1 MSEVLQVLLYGLL
14 AAASPTVLL
23 ATLAALSTRRA
34 RANGSAFA
42 GGFLLG
48 QSIGLAVPLLIGASS
63 VPSSGSN
70 STVSAWFQ
78 LGVGLLLLAAAYR
91 ARQARPA
98 SEVNGASRTT
108 ALLARLTRVT
118 PRTAFSIGVPL
129 GIGVKR
135 LIISILAASTIALS
149 GLSDSEEFG
158 LGLLYVLV
166 ASLLVWLPVAVYLI
180 AGKRADGWVTS
191 SEEWL
196 AANKRRLTFFSS
208 LVFGVL
214 FVIGALVQLL

>member
-1 MSEVLQVLLYGLL
+1 VSELLQVLLYGFL

-23 ATLAALSTRRA
+23 ATLAALRTRRA

-48 QSIGLAVPLLIGASS
+48 QSVGLVVPLLGGASIAG
-63 VPSSGSN
+63 SGSN
-70 STVSAWFQ
+70 STVWAWVQF
-78 LGVGLLLLAAAYR
+78 GVGLLLLAAAYR

-98 SEVNGASRTT
+98 SEENGESRTP

-158 LGLLYVLV
+158 LGVLYVLV
-166 ASLLVWLPVAVYLI
+166 ASLLVWLPVAAYLI

-191 SEEWL
+191 SEGWL

-214 FVIGALVQLL
+214 FVIGALIQLL

>member
-91 ARQARPA
+91 ARQAQPA
-98 SEVNGASRTT
+98 PEVNGESRTT
-108 ALLARLTRVT
+108 ALLARLARVT

-214 FVIGALVQLL
+214 FAIGALVQLL